1 MREDARHT
9 GASRAHMFTP
19 AIVIVIVMQ
28 EARDKELQS
37 KERRIAELQA
47 ERAAAKQMVEE
58 EKARNHRLQL
68 ELESCLCE

>member
-1 MREDARHT
+1 
-9 GASRAHMFTP
+9 MFTP